1 MSNVMSKYVLVD
13 ELYRMIENEFDGVCV
28 YDVAS
33 FEAIRDFQNIVDKC
47 THYEFPKPTDDSKV
61 SPCIRNKC
69 LHPQSCCG
77 CDEYYKWK
85 KEKSE

>member
-1 MSNVMSKYVLVD
+1 MSKYVSVD
-13 ELYRMIENEFDGVCV
+13 ELYRMIESEFDGVW
-28 YDVAS
+28 YDIS
-33 FEAIRDFQNIVDKC
+33 PSEAVNDFRDVVDKC

-85 KEKSE
+85 KENSNDGF